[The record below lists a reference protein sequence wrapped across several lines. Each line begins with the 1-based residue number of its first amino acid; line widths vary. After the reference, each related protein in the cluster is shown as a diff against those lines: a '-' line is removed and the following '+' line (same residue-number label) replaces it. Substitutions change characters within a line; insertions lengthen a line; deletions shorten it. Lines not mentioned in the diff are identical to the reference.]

1 MQDNEVQMRQVELK
15 VTMLYLT
22 GDVLI
27 KAYRNTELEQWEDM
41 RTEQTVEVNTC
52 IQVRAENAP

>member
-1 MQDNEVQMRQVELK
+1 MQDNEVQMRQAELK

-27 KAYRNTELEQWEDM
+27 KAYRNTGLEQWEDM
-41 RTEQTVEVNTC
+41 RTEQTVEVNTI